1 MKMLKVEKL
10 LNSMQSKKGAINLTR
25 ELLSYT
31 NLNGKEDLLEVG
43 CGSGLV
49 AKYIAKN
56 YGSNVVGIDVD
67 PEQIGLAG
75 RGIGEMPNIRFLEAD
90 AKSLPFEDNSFDIVL
105 SFGVLHHIYNW
116 LDALKE
122 IRRVLRQKG
131 YFVYAD
137 IIYPSWATRMDRTSK
152 ISLGLVTIDIDELKS
167 FMDKFGFTTIH
178 SQYKNRLICQNYEAV
193 YRRGQDEIKKVVAGK
208 AG

>member
-1 MKMLKVEKL
+1 MKMMKIEKL
-10 LNSMQSKKGAINLTR
+10 LNSMQSKKRAINLAR

-31 NLNGKEDLLEVG
+31 NLNGKEGLLEVG
-43 CGSGLV
+43 CGTGLV

-56 YGSNVVGIDVD
+56 YNCKVVGIDVD

-75 RGIGEMPNIRFLEAD
+75 KDSVGIPTIRFLEAD
-90 AKSLPFEDNSFDIVL
+90 ATNLPFEDSSFDIVL

-122 IRRVLRQKG
+122 AERVLRAKG

-137 IIYPSWATRMDRTSK
+137 IIYPSWATKMDRTSK
-152 ISLGLVTIDIDELKS
+152 ISLGLVTVDIDELNL
-167 FMDKFGFTTIH
+167 FLDKFGFTTIY
-178 SQYKNRLICQNYEAV
+178 SQRKNRLICQNYESV
-193 YRRGQDEIKKVVAGK
+193 YRKG
-208 AG
+208 